1 MEAGSRIFG
10 NSGFPVQPECFVVMI
25 GDEFL
30 YAVAKAAGMVL
41 GILFLKTVSTAIGWR
56 KHGFLVKCDH
66 GVPGAAS
73 FHATCWTVCDGT
85 VAFEGRLGS

>member
-41 GILFLKTVSTAIGWR
+41 GILFLKTVSPAIGWLKR
-56 KHGFLVKCDH
+56 PIL
-66 GVPGAAS
+66 
-73 FHATCWTVCDGT
+73 W
-85 VAFEGRLGS
+85 